1 MQRILTALTLVN
13 SYLDP
18 AKLVKVKLD
27 KANLMDYSF
36 CKFKHGECLI
46 IKD

>member
-13 SYLDP
+13 PYLDI

-27 KANLMDYSF
+27 KANLMNYSF